1 MITTDNP
8 QNGGKVRSILMV
20 RKKGGSIMLRKFW
33 MVIGH
38 DSATTSVRHYKK
50 EEADNEAERL
60 VKKENKP
67 FILLE
72 AMELCKPKEIQVIW
86 HGMREEQE

>member
-1 MITTDNP
+1 
-8 QNGGKVRSILMV
+8 
-20 RKKGGSIMLRKFW
+20 MLPKFW

-38 DSATTSVRHYKK
+38 DSPSTSVRHYIK
-50 EEADNEAERL
+50 EEAENEAERL

-72 AMELCKPKEIQVIW
+72 AMECSEVVEIKVIW
-86 HGMREEQE
+86 HGMREEGA